1 MSTLAS
7 LTPAHFKKIS
17 KLCQKKERLL
27 QKVSA
32 IDDALNAFEAGDS
45 LPKKAVKAQASKN
58 RSKRGQLKRLI
69 LDALKQ
75 AGKSGHTV
83 AELSK
88 KLGVKT
94 NNIYTWFYTTG
105 KKVTGLKKTKDGRY
119 SL

>member
-1 MSTLAS
+1 M
-7 LTPAHFKKIS
+7 
-17 KLCQKKERLL
+17 
-27 QKVSA
+27 QKVNA
-32 IDDALNAFEAGDS
+32 INAALNAFEAGDS
-45 LPKKAVKAQASKN
+45 SPKKAVKARVPKK
-58 RSKRGQLKRLI
+58 RSKRGQLKGLI

-88 KLGVKT
+88 RLGVKT

-105 KKVTGLKKTKDGRY
+105 KKVAGLKKSKDGRY